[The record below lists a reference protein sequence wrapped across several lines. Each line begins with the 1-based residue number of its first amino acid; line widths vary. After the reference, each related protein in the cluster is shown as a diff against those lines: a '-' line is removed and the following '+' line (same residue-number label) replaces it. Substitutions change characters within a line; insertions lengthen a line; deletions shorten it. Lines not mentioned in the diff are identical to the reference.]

1 MNLDYTQMT
10 FFITQ
15 VHDSAISLG
24 IAPED
29 AGALVDTL
37 HTSFNTR
44 CSPATVITYQRG
56 GQQQQQ
62 QIGDTPEFQS
72 VCIAENCPLAPHP
85 DCAAY
90 PLNGRALVPVN
101 VTGIEDS
108 GTGSGSN
115 STGGGGGNGGNGTTI
130 ATTSAGEDGPIQ
142 TGGAAAAGTGFLGG
156 QVWEIILTVVVVMLS
171 VEMPN
176 LGRRV

>member
-24 IAPED
+24 IAPDD
-29 AGALVDTL
+29 AAALVDTL
-37 HTSFNTR
+37 NTSFNTR
-44 CSPATVITYQRG
+44 CSPATVITYQKG

-72 VCIAENCPLAPHP
+72 VCIAENCPLAPEA

-101 VTGIEDS
+101 VTGIEES

-115 STGGGGGNGGNGTTI
+115 STGGGGGGNETTT
-130 ATTSAGEDGPIQ
+130 TTSAGEDGPVQ
-142 TGGAAAAGTGFLGG
+142 TGGAAAAAGTGFLGG
-156 QVWEIILTVVVVMLS
+156 QAWEIILTFVVVMLS

-176 LGRRV
+176 LGRRG